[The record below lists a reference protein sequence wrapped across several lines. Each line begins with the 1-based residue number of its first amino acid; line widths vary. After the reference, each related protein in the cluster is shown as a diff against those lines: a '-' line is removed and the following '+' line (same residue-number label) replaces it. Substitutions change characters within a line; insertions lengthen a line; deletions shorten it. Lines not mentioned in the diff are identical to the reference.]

1 MGELQEVARTTT
13 FLASQSAGFINGQAL
28 AVNGGLDW
36 AP

>member
-13 FLASQSAGFINGQAL
+13 FLAGHGAAFINGQAI